1 MHVINL
7 KEGSFE
13 NVSYPVNKPEGFEDV
28 FQSATVTNYLSPE
41 VTSMS
46 DSQHKSIDQVSPKNN
61 QTSLSMSC
69 RENQVEAVDAIT
81 PIAR

>member
-7 KEGSFE
+7 KEGRTE

-46 DSQHKSIDQVSPKNN
+46 DSQHKSID
-61 QTSLSMSC
+61 
-69 RENQVEAVDAIT
+69 
-81 PIAR
+81 